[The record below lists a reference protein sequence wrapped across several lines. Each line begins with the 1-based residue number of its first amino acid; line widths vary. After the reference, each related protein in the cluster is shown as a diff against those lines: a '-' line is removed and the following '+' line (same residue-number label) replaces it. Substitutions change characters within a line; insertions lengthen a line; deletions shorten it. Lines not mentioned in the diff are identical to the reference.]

1 MPPPPPLNPVQTVN
15 GDSLINGGQY
25 ITEDL
30 TVLGDTNLKA
40 LSVDGNQNVSG
51 SQTVGNGQTIAGG
64 QTIGGGQT
72 VNGNTQLNGNLN
84 VTGDTNLKALSVDGN
99 QNVIGD
105 SLITGGQTVNQ
116 WLVVGPPPPVDPKP
130 GQLFVNGQLIT
141 PSGSGC
147 PSGSPSSVCLGANA
161 TTSGDNATA
170 VGSNATSVGGGTAIG
185 ANSLVTGTNGTAIGI
200 GASAGDP
207 GTAVGAFAEATGE
220 NASAFGANAKA
231 TGKDSLAIG
240 TGANATFNNS
250 AAIGAGAQ
258 TTRANQVVL
267 GAPGTSLTLPGVANN
282 GRFAGRTN
290 QSGSVRVLTT
300 DGSGNVGTS
309 FDPEVLQNSTNNL
322 EQAVNSLGQAVNSSG
337 AIAAAFSAVPQTPLG
352 ELEPVRCGAG
362 VGGYGS
368 AYAVAMG
375 CAAKLNGL
383 YPDLAVNAALSL
395 TSPVDYVYGSTPSV
409 AGRIGF
415 SVPLGKKRAVTPV
428 VAAGPSA
435 SDAQLAERVETLQQQ
450 VRQLQYLLQRQ
461 PTPAPS
467 PASFGGQVIRG
478 LW

>member
-1 MPPPPPLNPVQTVN
+1 LW
-15 GDSLINGGQY
+15 
-25 ITEDL
+25 
-30 TVLGDTNLKA
+30 
-40 LSVDGNQNVSG
+40 VDGKRVSG
-51 SQTVGNGQTIAGG
+51 SSCP
-64 QTIGGGQT
+64 
-72 VNGNTQLNGNLN
+72 
-84 VTGDTNLKALSVDGN
+84 TGST
-99 QNVIGD
+99 
-105 SLITGGQTVNQ
+105 
-116 WLVVGPPPPVDPKP
+116 
-130 GQLFVNGQLIT
+130 
-141 PSGSGC
+141 
-147 PSGSPSSVCLGANA
+147 SSVCLGTNA
-161 TTSGDNATA
+161 TASGENATA
-170 VGSNATSVGGGTAIG
+170 VGGNANSVSGGTAIG
-185 ANSLVTGTNGTAIGI
+185 ANTRVTGVNGTAIGI
-200 GASAGDP
+200 GATAGDP

-231 TGKDSLAIG
+231 TGKQSVAIG
-240 TGANATFNNS
+240 TGANATHHNS

-267 GAPGTSLTLPGVANN
+267 GTPGTSLTLPGVANN
-282 GRFAGRTN
+282 GRFSGRAN
-290 QSGSVRVLTT
+290 QSGSTRVLTT

-309 FDPEVLQNSTNNL
+309 FDPEALQNSTNNL
-322 EQAVNSLGQAVNSSG
+322 EQAVNSLGQAVNSAG

-375 CAAKLNGL
+375 CAARLNGI

-395 TSPVDYVYGSTPSV
+395 ANPVDYVYGSTPSV

-428 VAAGPSA
+428 VATGPSA
-435 SDAQLAERVETLQQQ
+435 SEAQLAERVEVLQQQ
-450 VRQLQYLLQRQ
+450 VQQLQNMLQRQ

-467 PASFGGQVIRG
+467 PAPSGQVIRG